1 MPTLFRR
8 RLAPLGTAAVL
19 ALGLTWTAIPA
30 SAHVVVRPDTTAAGS
45 FAALT
50 FRVPNES
57 DSAST
62 VEVSVELPQATPLLY
77 VSTKPVPGWTV
88 ATTTA
93 KLPKPVESYGTTIT
107 EAIRT
112 VTWTAAKGSEIG
124 PGQYQEFSLSA
135 GPLPQPGTLL
145 FPAAQTYSDGKVVNW
160 SEPTPESGAEPEY
173 PAPAMIVTA
182 AEPEV
187 DTTPSAAAG
196 TASTAATGG
205 GGGTLAGAALGV
217 GVAALVLGIAAVVL
231 SLRRR
236 SGAT

>member
-8 RLAPLGTAAVL
+8 RLAPLGAAAVL
-19 ALGLTWTAIPA
+19 ALGLTWNALPA
-30 SAHVVVRPDTTAAGS
+30 SAHVVVRPDTTASGS

-57 DSAST
+57 ETAST
-62 VEVSVELPQATPLLY
+62 VKVSIELPQETPLLY
-77 VSTKPVPGWTV
+77 VSTKPVPGWAV

-112 VTWTAAKGSEIG
+112 VTWTAAKGSAIG
-124 PGQYQEFSLSA
+124 PSQYQEFSISA
-135 GPLPQPGTLL
+135 GPLPQPATLL

-187 DTTPSAAAG
+187 APTPSAPAGATSAA
-196 TASTAATGG
+196 TTGG

-217 GVAALVLGIAAVVL
+217 AVAALVLGIAAVVL
-231 SLRRR
+231 TLRRR